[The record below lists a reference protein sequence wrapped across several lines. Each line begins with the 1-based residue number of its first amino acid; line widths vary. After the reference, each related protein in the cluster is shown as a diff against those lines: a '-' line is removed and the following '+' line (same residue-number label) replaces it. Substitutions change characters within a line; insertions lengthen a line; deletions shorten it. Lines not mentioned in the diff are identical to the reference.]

1 MRDFNETSGA
11 VDSSSSS
18 GKPTHRIV
26 IKLATGEQLT
36 ICLTKDSKYNG
47 KVSNAIIGTANSGKD
62 LTALLKAAIVS
73 STCEV
78 LTGVKASKST
88 PEVEAQ
94 LLALLSQ

>member
-1 MRDFNETSGA
+1 MRDFNETSGSS
-11 VDSSSSS
+11 VDNEKT
-18 GKPTHRIV
+18 KPTHRIV

-36 ICLTKDSKYNG
+36 ICLTANSKYNG
-47 KVSNAIIGTANSGKD
+47 KVSNAIIDTANSGKD

-78 LTGVKASKST
+78 LTGKSSSKST

-94 LLALLSQ
+94 LLALLG

>member
-1 MRDFNETSGA
+1 MRDFNETTGS
-11 VDSSSSS
+11 VDNEKT
-18 GKPTHRIV
+18 KPTHRVV

-47 KVSNAIIGTANSGKD
+47 KVSNAIIDTANSGKD

-78 LTGVKASKST
+78 LTGVKSSKST
-88 PEVEAQ
+88 PSIDAELA
-94 LLALLSQ
+94 ALLG

>member
-1 MRDFNETSGA
+1 MRDFNENSGSV
-11 VDSSSSS
+11 VDNSSS
-18 GKPTHRIV
+18 GKPTHRV
-26 IKLATGEQLT
+26 VMKLATGEQLT

-78 LTGVKASKST
+78 LTGVKSSKST
-88 PEVEAQ
+88 PSIDAELA
-94 LLALLSQ
+94 ALLN

>member
-11 VDSSSSS
+11 VDSSSS

-26 IKLATGEQLT
+26 MKLATGEQLT

-47 KVSNAIIGTANSGKD
+47 KVIDAVINTANSGKD

-78 LTGVKASKST
+78 LTGTKASSKST
-88 PEVEAQ
+88 PEVDAQ
-94 LLALLSQ
+94 LLALLG

>member
-11 VDSSSSS
+11 VDSSSS

-26 IKLATGEQLT
+26 MKLATGEQLT

-78 LTGVKASKST
+78 LTGKSSSKST

-94 LLALLSQ
+94 LLALLG

>member
-1 MRDFNETSGA
+1 MRDFNETTGS
-11 VDSSSSS
+11 VDSSSS
-18 GKPTHRIV
+18 GKPTHRVV

-47 KVSNAIIGTANSGKD
+47 KVSNAIIGSANSGKD

-78 LTGVKASKST
+78 LTGKSSSKST
-88 PEVEAQ
+88 PEVEAE
-94 LLALLSQ
+94 LLALLG

>member
-11 VDSSSSS
+11 VDNEKVKS
-18 GKPTHRIV
+18 THRIV

-36 ICLTKDSKYNG
+36 VCMTKGSKYNG
-47 KVSNAIIGTANSGKD
+47 KVIDAVIDTANSGKD

-78 LTGVKASKST
+78 LTGVKSTKST
-88 PEVEAQ
+88 PDVDAE
-94 LLALLSQ
+94 LKALLS